1 MRVRFDI
8 WEQGNVSPLQL
19 TDKLRGALRHALCDV
34 IMELRVLPNPLC
46 LETFYTT
53 PGRDQREDTTNVK
66 EFKHSF
72 LPRSGIRSV
81 KNSPSPITLIPP
93 PSGTS
98 RNTGPSTPDKPD
110 SSELGIPKTTED
122 IVQEKGEEG
131 RTRRRH
137 KTENMKQQWSQEK
150 GEEGRTRRRHKT
162 ENMKQQWSQEKAMA
176 LEEGNVGT
184 LHPLYQVTCQPW
196 ITFMAKLDIVNLVSS
211 LASDTTVKVFE
222 RISCPQGDI
231 FVPLPLIQ
239 HLSQPPAT
247 SRTFILIGRNF
258 HQWHCSTEQGQSW
271 RGVAPRQRILLIHIL
286 KKKVT
291 LYTYNWSMDLGASLN
306 RGLVRLVQWQ
316 NARAHADALLRSPV
330 PSKDQ
335 GKLFSAVRSL
345 APLHFHS
352 ELVPFDEALRDLGT
366 GRPLASAQDGADVV
380 ARHGTQLQEMKIENL
395 FVTWQQRS
403 AQSNMPI
410 SVVDLDTLKQS
421 SRLVHYCV
429 TPLLFDPVFRKQ
441 IQEEQIKRHRS
452 SDSTAS
458 GRDRSYSTDSADM
471 LPSRLR
477 EEPWLQD
484 ISNTFLQQ
492 YVQYLQSM
500 GFILVQVRPQS
511 PARRSEDSPKG
522 CYFCVKQYALEC
534 SRIPMGQTV
543 NSQLAMLF
551 TEECDKVR
559 DLIHV
564 HSFSY
569 DFHLRVVHQY
579 LVGCHMTLWQGYQ
592 LTGFLED
599 FIAHHPDVPK
609 FGRNHVFQ
617 GSFSI
622 STGMITAHQLY
633 NYITDHAGTYGM
645 KPLRMSKAAMTSD
658 GKKGAP
664 PSSDLHE
671 YGLVA
676 LWNSSGSYKD
686 LEGLRHH
693 DDFDVSLL
701 VCHNAAPF
709 EEQSDGER
717 HLLRLRYYVIMTSQ
731 RELFPRLTAD
741 MRRFK
746 KLPQIH
752 REVSDLAGRVPLERG
767 TEPGGALELELDL
780 WEETPPAASAPDTF
794 ISTPSD
800 GNEFYPLTGPQGSG
814 AQGLLYPSP
823 LFSLLNQE
831 VGCARRQI
839 QASVEQAMGHC
850 RRDNLWRRLLHG
862 EHQHLAMDKL
872 KLSKL
877 SFSEL
882 EELLNAVQSRSVG
895 EIDPQLD
902 CFLTMSPSWYQS
914 LIKAVLNQKFTDC
927 FVLVFLDT
935 QAGKT
940 SLKVVFREPLPSQL
954 QPSNS
959 PPPQLVSMYHHLES
973 VINTACFNLW
983 TGLL

>member
-1 MRVRFDI
+1 M
-8 WEQGNVSPLQL
+8 L
-19 TDKLRGALRHALCDV
+19 TE
-34 IMELRVLPNPLC
+34 ME
-46 LETFYTT
+46 
-53 PGRDQREDTTNVK
+53 
-66 EFKHSF
+66 
-72 LPRSGIRSV
+72 
-81 KNSPSPITLIPP
+81 
-93 PSGTS
+93 
-98 RNTGPSTPDKPD
+98 
-110 SSELGIPKTTED
+110 
-122 IVQEKGEEG
+122 
-131 RTRRRH
+131 
-137 KTENMKQQWSQEK
+137 KQ
-150 GEEGRTRRRHKT
+150 
-162 ENMKQQWSQEKAMA
+162 
-176 LEEGNVGT
+176 
-184 LHPLYQVTCQPW
+184 
-196 ITFMAKLDIVNLVSS
+196 
-211 LASDTTVKVFE
+211 
-222 RISCPQGDI
+222 
-231 FVPLPLIQ
+231 
-239 HLSQPPAT
+239 
-247 SRTFILIGRNF
+247 
-258 HQWHCSTEQGQSW
+258 
-271 RGVAPRQRILLIHIL
+271 
-286 KKKVT
+286 
-291 LYTYNWSMDLGASLN
+291 
-306 RGLVRLVQWQ
+306 
-316 NARAHADALLRSPV
+316 
-330 PSKDQ
+330 
-335 GKLFSAVRSL
+335 
-345 APLHFHS
+345 
-352 ELVPFDEALRDLGT
+352 
-366 GRPLASAQDGADVV
+366 
-380 ARHGTQLQEMKIENL
+380 MKIENL

-410 SVVDLDTLKQS
+410 SAVDLDTLKQS
-421 SRLVHYCV
+421 SRLVHYCA

-441 IQEEQIKRHRS
+441 IQEEHIVHTQQVKKRHRS

-458 GRDRSYSTDSADM
+458 GRDRSYSTDSHADM

-477 EEPWLQD
+477 EAPWLQD

-511 PARRSEDSPKG
+511 PARSIPRARAAMFSSLSSERQSFSYSKTRSEDSPKSIGSGITAYHLQRALPGGIVLMELDFQG

-543 NSQLAMLF
+543 NSQLSMLF
-551 TEECDKVR
+551 TEECDKVIG
-559 DLIHV
+559 LMHV

-569 DFHLRVVHQY
+569 DFHLRVVHQS
-579 LVGCHMTLWQGYQ
+579 LVGCHMTLQQGYQ

-599 FIAHHPDVPK
+599 FIAHHPDIPK
-609 FGRNHVFQ
+609 FRRNHVFQ

-658 GKKGAP
+658 GKKGAQ

-686 LEGLRHH
+686 LEGRRHH

-709 EEQSDGER
+709 EEQSEGER
-717 HLLRLRYYVIMTSQ
+717 HLLRLRYYMIMTSQ

-767 TEPGGALELELDL
+767 TEPGGVLDL
-780 WEETPPAASAPDTF
+780 KLDLSEENPPAASAPDTF
-794 ISTPSD
+794 ISTPSV
-800 GNEFYPLTGPQGSG
+800 GNEFYSLTGPQGSG
-814 AQGLLYPSP
+814 AQGLLYPSH
-823 LFSLLNQE
+823 LFPLLNQE
-831 VGCARRQI
+831 VECAQGQI

-850 RRDNLWRRLLHG
+850 RRDNLWRRLFHG

-882 EELLNAVQSRSVG
+882 EELLNAVQSQSVG

-914 LIKAVLNQKFTDC
+914 LIKVLLTRFPQSCRHFDQSGIQYLAVLNQKFTDC
-927 FVLVFLDT
+927 FVLIFLET
-935 QAGKT
+935 QAEKT
-940 SLKVVFREPLPSQL
+940 SLKVVFREPLPSQP
-954 QPSNS
+954 QPRSS
-959 PPPQLVSMYHHLES
+959 PSPQLVSMYHHLES
-973 VINTACFNLW
+973 VINTACYNLW
-983 TGLL
+983 TDLL